1 MKTAN
6 ELHAMNELTNNI
18 LNVIEIAEIFEGEK
32 ISIKSTIEEV
42 NEFGGY
48 AIQKVHENNKDF
60 YTLYWG
66 GDEVV
71 RVRSRTPRTH
81 SLTAKIFEAHIRG
94 WALNKKPT
102 PLGGW
107 TLSIPEK
114 SMVTSVSQK
123 YRWVRPKPNRTEWVS
138 SDSLIIIRR

>member
-32 ISIKSTIEEV
+32 ISIKSTMEEV

-94 WALNKKPT
+94 
-102 PLGGW
+102 
-107 TLSIPEK
+107 
-114 SMVTSVSQK
+114 
-123 YRWVRPKPNRTEWVS
+123 
-138 SDSLIIIRR
+138 